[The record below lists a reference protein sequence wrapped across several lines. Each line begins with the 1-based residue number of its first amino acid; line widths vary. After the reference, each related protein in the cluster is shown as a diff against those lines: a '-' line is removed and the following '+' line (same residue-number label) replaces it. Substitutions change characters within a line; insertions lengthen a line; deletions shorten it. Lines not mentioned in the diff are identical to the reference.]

1 MSGIAEYRRRV
12 QARHRPVVAVAT
24 APEVDACLARSGLTL
39 VDALRPWSDVRG
51 ISFSVRLNPESG
63 YPHVLSEFGVRFH
76 DARECARVP
85 GHVVDA
91 HVAAALEPWSA
102 ADAPGLARA
111 LAGVPSDVP
120 SLIAH
125 ARGER
130 TSSETGGG
138 TPMLVDDPAT
148 SKTFAAPWLDAY
160 HARFDRAM
168 QFADHEAIDHPV
180 GVVYA
185 VMANVPGEDPA
196 EAYRR
201 LAQDPASFPPCL
213 RDAQLAD
220 PDVPT
225 HCVLVHDASSPSA
238 MSEADLEALRAKTQI
253 AIGPSSGGTF
263 VLPVNGAREPVV
275 GRADAW
281 SGHIETGLAS
291 TTRGIEPVTSGCAA
305 RGAYLSDEDIERHR
319 VFVAELVNLSL
330 LPSMDR
336 RAKALN
342 AVIIAN
348 RKGLKNQLKS
358 FWGRSTGQIAKP
370 EGDGGYARDCIES
383 RMRIAADLSM
393 ALRDY
398 EGAAGLYRLLAADYK
413 ADKAWRRLGAAQES
427 LGHALAMTQTPRRWT
442 AEGPPHREARREAE
456 SALESAA
463 GYHARAAA
471 TGTEPGT
478 SQPANAPQTDRVIT
492 PADRARWATKAG
504 LAHASFLAA
513 CGAHRE
519 CASPLMRASAEDS
532 QNHARAALLLEGA
545 AHAYLRAEVPMP
557 RKAAIHMVLAG
568 HRFNQAQLRA
578 YAVRCYACALTVYA
592 HEGAPLGKL
601 AASWH
606 RLGRENGEVDEKVLN
621 AKSTTDRDGVRTGDL
636 GDTSATNAG
645 WSRAKEH
652 LHFALGRQVAHA
664 GEMTGAGRYFR
675 ELLTCAERQPAATQA
690 TYLKEYLFV
699 CQRAMETAEGVPANE
714 GDGKIEGGGKIEG
727 DGKTAKRNPPVPTV
741 DVGDVHV
748 RFHDQRVDLGFGG
761 DASAATTP
769 GERDHQPACAT
780 WPRSRWNALEEDGL
794 ITPELRAVGGP
805 TWLDKPREKGG
816 VQRNVCVLGEPIGVD
831 VRMRNPLKVEVS
843 VTNAR
848 LVCESE
854 ESEGDEGDESSVST
868 PAMTVAL
875 SPKETKTVRLVCV
888 PTKPG
893 KMRIVGVAWTLA
905 DVVRGYAAFDVRAP
919 RTRRAAQTREWVRDV
934 PREKRLAFTVV
945 DGMPKIVISIHGVPR
960 RCPRGASVPCR
971 LRVSNEST
979 SPGGPVAR
987 RVRVRLP
994 GGGVCVPADDASF
1007 GELLNGGGWSACAT
1021 PGNLSAH
1028 GSFADGLAKL
1038 TMNEPPPSKPG
1049 GPPRRRTAGPI
1060 ASSPASLDGLV
1071 YAPNAWETIEP
1082 GASVAADFWLHPTGA
1097 CGPLDLPFVVSFE
1110 PPAPAPP
1117 LLKYRAV
1124 RLAAGTDVVPSV
1136 ECSVTAHRHSGDPA
1150 GRVLKVSLVHS
1161 DAHPGLNPG
1170 VTSNVTSSSFAM
1182 TRVSLVRAAEGSRLR
1197 LTPLGHPVDKPRIAA
1212 PGRGWDT
1219 ILAMQADDDGKND
1232 EKYADGE
1239 SPAAALDFG
1248 VGDAPPSPA
1257 PHPPHVRLHRAMTPL
1272 DLAAAAPPFPKSLL
1286 GVDAVVE
1293 WLEIL
1298 PPDAPVGQ
1306 SPAAGACHVFNVAG
1320 ALARDPARAKAF
1332 GSRAFDPPGVGAP
1345 AGAAGAGGS
1354 TRPQPDWDVR
1364 WTLTGPAAVTLPDGS
1379 GESAEISVTLRAHNP
1394 SPEAVRL
1401 TFRSTCGDDDDGGG
1415 WKRATLGGWGEPA
1428 ATPPAAVSPPPAA
1441 PPPPPSPPPI
1451 PRYPIRTIPPGRA
1464 WMWTGAVKKT
1474 VIVRSGETVDVA
1486 LRAEAFARG
1495 VFVMKDYALSWTAA
1509 EGGGDGDEKIAHPA
1523 QACNAPFVVEVR

>member
-91 HVAAALEPWSA
+91 HAAAALEPWSA

-111 LAGVPSDVP
+111 LAGVPSEVP

-130 TSSETGGG
+130 WGEEAGG
-138 TPMLVDDPAT
+138 TRDAAAAAAAAEPTRVAA
-148 SKTFAAPWLDAY
+148 KTFAAPWLDAY

-168 QFADHEAIDHPV
+168 QFADHEAVDHPV
-180 GVVYA
+180 GIVYA

-201 LAQDPASFPPCL
+201 LAQDPSSFPPCL
-213 RDAQLAD
+213 LDTQLAD

-238 MSEADLEALRAKTQI
+238 MSDDDLDVLRQKTQT
-253 AIGPSSGGTF
+253 AIGASGGTF
-263 VLPVNGAREPVV
+263 VLPVNGAREPVC

-281 SGHIETGLAS
+281 SVHLETRLGGS
-291 TTRGIEPVTSGCAA
+291 RDGEPVVEPVTSGFAA

-319 VFVAELVNLSL
+319 VFVAELVNSSL

-383 RMRIAADLSM
+383 QMRRAADLSM

-427 LGHALAMTQTPRRWT
+427 LGHALAMTQTMRRWS

-463 GYHARAAA
+463 GCHARAIA
-471 TGTEPGT
+471 TGTEPRT
-478 SQPANAPQTDRVIT
+478 SQPATNAPLSGSIN

-504 LAHASFLAA
+504 LAHAAFLAA

-578 YAVRCYACALTVYA
+578 YAVRCYASALTVYA
-592 HEGAPLGKL
+592 HEGAPLGRL
-601 AASWH
+601 AASWS
-606 RLGRENGEVDEKVLN
+606 RLGVDGKVLN
-621 AKSTTDRDGVRTGDL
+621 DDRDGVRSGDR
-636 GDTSATNAG
+636 GDTSANAG

-699 CQRAMETAEGVPANE
+699 CQRAMETAEGVPA
-714 GDGKIEGGGKIEG
+714 GDCNGKM
-727 DGKTAKRNPPVPTV
+727 DGKTGDEKMAKPNPPAPLV
-741 DVGDVHV
+741 DAGDVHV
-748 RFHDQRVDLGFGG
+748 RFNDQRVDLGFGG
-761 DASAATTP
+761 DARAATTP
-769 GERDHQPACAT
+769 GVSEPACAA

-794 ITPELRAVGGP
+794 IPPELRAVGGP
-805 TWLDKPREKGG
+805 TWLDRPREKGG

-831 VRMRNPLKVEVS
+831 VRVRNPLKVEVS

-848 LVCESE
+848 LVCELE
-854 ESEGDEGDESSVST
+854 ESEGESGGTDGVSAAST
-868 PAMTVAL
+868 PAITVAL

-888 PTKPG
+888 PSAPG

-905 DVVRGYAAFDVRAP
+905 RVDDGYAAFDVRAP
-919 RTRRAAQTREWVRDV
+919 RTRRAAQTQEWVRDV

-945 DGMPKIVISIHGVPR
+945 DAMPKIVVAVHGVPR
-960 RCPRGASVPCR
+960 RCPRGASVRCA
-971 LRVSNEST
+971 LRVSNESAT
-979 SPGGPVAR
+979 GGPVAR

-994 GGGVCVPADDASF
+994 GGGVCVPADEDTF
-1007 GELLNGGGWSACAT
+1007 GELLNGGGWSASTT
-1021 PGNLSAH
+1021 PSLSAN
-1028 GSFADGLAKL
+1028 GSFADLAKL
-1038 TMNEPPPSKPG
+1038 TLEPSKPG
-1049 GPPRRRTAGPI
+1049 GPPRRRADVPI

-1071 YAPNAWETIEP
+1071 YAPAAWEKIEP
-1082 GASVAADFWLHPTGA
+1082 GESMDIDFWLHPTGA

-1136 ECSVTAHRHSGDPA
+1136 ECSVTAHPHSGDPA

-1161 DAHPGLNPG
+1161 DVAGSNPG
-1170 VTSNVTSSSFAM
+1170 ASASSFAM

-1219 ILAMQADDDGKND
+1219 ILAMQTDDD
-1232 EKYADGE
+1232 ADAGRE
-1239 SPAAALDFG
+1239 TPGSIPVAAALDFG

-1257 PHPPHVRLHRAMTPL
+1257 PRPPHVRLHRAMTPL
-1272 DLAAAAPPFPKSLL
+1272 DLAAAAPPFPESLL
-1286 GVDAVVE
+1286 GVDAIVE

-1298 PPDAPVGQ
+1298 PPDASDDR
-1306 SPAAGACHVFNVAG
+1306 SPTVGACHVRNVAG
-1320 ALARDPARAKAF
+1320 ALARDPARVKAL
-1332 GSRAFDPPGVGAP
+1332 GSKAFDPQGGGSP
-1345 AGAAGAGGS
+1345 GAATGS

-1364 WTLTGPAAVTLPDGS
+1364 WTLTGPAAVTLPEEPGR
-1379 GESAEISVTLRAHNP
+1379 SAEIPVTLRAHNP
-1394 SPEAVRL
+1394 SPEPVRL
-1401 TFRSTCGDDDDGGG
+1401 TFQSTCGAGAGAGDGG
-1415 WKRATLGGWGEPA
+1415 WKRATIEPA
-1428 ATPPAAVSPPPAA
+1428 VAPPTPPTVAGSAP

-1451 PRYPIRTIPPGRA
+1451 PRYPIRTMPPGRA
-1464 WMWTGAVKKT
+1464 WLWTGAVKKS

-1495 VFVMKDYALSWTAA
+1495 VFVMKDYTLAWTAA
-1509 EGGGDGDEKIAHPA
+1509 EGGGEGDAKIAHPQ

>member
-85 GHVVDA
+85 GHVIDA
-91 HVAAALEPWSA
+91 HAAASLEPWSA

-125 ARGER
+125 ARGEHSR
-130 TSSETGGG
+130 GGEDAGG
-138 TPMLVDDPAT
+138 TRDVDAAAAAEPAH
-148 SKTFAAPWLDAY
+148 KTFAAPWLDAY

-180 GVVYA
+180 GIVFA

-201 LAQDPASFPPCL
+201 LVQDPASFPPCL
-213 RDAQLAD
+213 LDTQLAD

-238 MSEADLEALRAKTQI
+238 MTDADLETLRQKTQTE
-253 AIGPSSGGTF
+253 IGASGGTF

-281 SGHIETGLAS
+281 SACLETRLAAS
-291 TTRGIEPVTSGCAA
+291 ARGIEPATVGFAA
-305 RGAYLSDEDIERHR
+305 RGAYLSDEDVERHR

-383 RMRIAADLSM
+383 QMRRAADLSM

-427 LGHALAMTQTPRRWT
+427 LGHALAMTQTMRRWN

-463 GYHARAAA
+463 GCHARAAA
-471 TGTEPGT
+471 VGTEPGT
-478 SQPANAPQTDRVIT
+478 SHTANTAQTGSSIT

-504 LAHASFLAA
+504 LAHAAFLAA

-532 QNHARAALLLEGA
+532 QNHARAALCLEGA

-578 YAVRCYACALTVYA
+578 FAVRCYAWALTVYA
-592 HEGAPLGKL
+592 HEGAPLGRL
-601 AASWH
+601 AASWS
-606 RLGRENGEVDEKVLN
+606 RLGSDGKALN
-621 AKSTTDRDGVRTGDL
+621 DGRDGVRTGDR
-636 GDTSATNAG
+636 GDTGGSTNAG

-699 CQRAMETAEGVPANE
+699 CQRAMETAEGVPAGGE
-714 GDGKIEGGGKIEG
+714 GDGKKIG
-727 DGKTAKRNPPVPTV
+727 DGKMTTKPNPPVPLV
-741 DVGDVHV
+741 DVSDVHV
-748 RFHDQRVDLGFGG
+748 RFNDQRVDLGFGG
-761 DASAATTP
+761 DATTTP
-769 GERDHQPACAT
+769 GVSEPACAT
-780 WPRSRWNALEEDGL
+780 WPRSRWNALEDDGL
-794 ITPELRAVGGP
+794 IPPKLRAVGGP

-816 VQRNVCVLGEPIGVD
+816 VQRNVCALGEPIGVD

-843 VTNAR
+843 LTNAR
-848 LVCESE
+848 LVCELE
-854 ESEGDEGDESSVST
+854 ESDQGESGGVSDGVST
-868 PAMTVAL
+868 PAITVAL

-888 PTKPG
+888 TKTPG

-905 DVVRGYAAFDVRAP
+905 NVDDGYAAFDVRAP
-919 RTRRAAQTREWVRDV
+919 RTRRAAQTQEWVRDV
-934 PREKRLAFTVV
+934 PREKRLAFTVAHA
-945 DGMPKIVISIHGVPR
+945 MPKIVVTIHGVPR
-960 RCPRGASVPCR
+960 RCPRGASVRCT
-971 LRVSNEST
+971 LRVGNESVA
-979 SPGGPVAR
+979 GGPVAR

-994 GGGVCVPADDASF
+994 GGGVCVPADEETF
-1007 GELLNGGGWSACAT
+1007 GELLNGGGWSASTT
-1021 PGNLSAH
+1021 PSLSAH
-1028 GSFADGLAKL
+1028 GSFADLAKL
-1038 TMNEPPPSKPG
+1038 TLEPTKPG
-1049 GPPRRRTAGPI
+1049 GPPRRRADVPT

-1071 YAPNAWETIEP
+1071 YAPAAWEKIEP
-1082 GASVAADFWLHPTGA
+1082 GEVKAADFWLHPTGA

-1161 DAHPGLNPG
+1161 DVAGSNPG
-1170 VTSNVTSSSFAM
+1170 ASGASSFAM

-1219 ILAMQADDDGKND
+1219 ILAMQTDENADTGVSC
-1232 EKYADGE
+1232 GE
-1239 SPAAALDFG
+1239 VPGSIPVAAALDFG
-1248 VGDAPPSPA
+1248 VGDAPPSPT

-1272 DLAAAAPPFPKSLL
+1272 DLAAAPPPFPGSLL
-1286 GVDAVVE
+1286 GVDAIVE

-1298 PPDAPVGQ
+1298 PPDAPAGR
-1306 SPAAGACHVFNVAG
+1306 SPTVGACHVCNVAG
-1320 ALARDPARAKAF
+1320 ALARDPVRAKAL
-1332 GSRAFDPPGVGAP
+1332 GLKAFDAP
-1345 AGAAGAGGS
+1345 GAGGS
-1354 TRPQPDWDVR
+1354 AGAATGSTRSQPDWDVR
-1364 WTLTGPAAVTLPDGS
+1364 WTLTGPAAVTLPEEPGRSVDFP
-1379 GESAEISVTLRAHNP
+1379 VTLRAHNP
-1394 SPEAVRL
+1394 SPEPVRL
-1401 TFRSTCGDDDDGGG
+1401 TFRSTCGDVAGDGGG
-1415 WKRATLGGWGEPA
+1415 WKRAIEPTIVPPPPPTVAGA
-1428 ATPPAAVSPPPAA
+1428 AT
-1441 PPPPPSPPPI
+1441 PPPPSPPPI
-1451 PRYPIRTIPPGRA
+1451 PRYPIRTMPPGRA
-1464 WMWTGAVKKT
+1464 WLWTGAVKKT

-1495 VFVMKDYALSWTAA
+1495 VFVMKDYTLAWTAA
-1509 EGGGDGDEKIAHPA
+1509 EGGGGDGGNAKIAHPP